1 MATIRENI
9 TLRRFVLVDGITGT
23 YIHGGGVAGVIT
35 KFATSEEIAAKAE
48 FADYAKNICMQIA
61 AMLPSYLDPAS
72 VPASVIENE
81 KEVLLAQIQNDDNLK
96 NKPDAVKE
104 KMVNGRVNKF
114 YDQNCLLNQ
123 AYVKDEGITVAKYT
137 ENTAKEL
144 GGDIKIVS
152 FVKYERGEGIEKKQE
167 DFAAEI
173 EKLVKG

>member
-1 MATIRENI
+1 
-9 TLRRFVLVDGITGT
+9 
-23 YIHGGGVAGVIT
+23 
-35 KFATSEEIAAKAE
+35 
-48 FADYAKNICMQIA
+48 MQIA